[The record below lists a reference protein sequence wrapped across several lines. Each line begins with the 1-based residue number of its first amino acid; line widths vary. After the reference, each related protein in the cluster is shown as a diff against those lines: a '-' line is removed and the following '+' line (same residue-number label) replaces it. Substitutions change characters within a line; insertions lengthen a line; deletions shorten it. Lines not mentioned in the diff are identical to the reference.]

1 LTYHAGVAMV
11 DALNVVTTGRK
22 DGPALVFVHGFGCGQ
37 AMWRHVAPA
46 FETDHRV
53 VLLDL
58 PGSADADPSS
68 YDPVR
73 HASLQGYADDVL
85 LVLDELGLD
94 DVTVVGH
101 SVSSM
106 IGVLA
111 HIAAPSVVSR
121 LVLVSPSARY
131 LDDGDYR
138 GGFGPADIDDLLE
151 MMDRNHLGWQTPL
164 SGLVAGA
171 DHDEARVELEDTF
184 CRTQPEIAAQFAAVT
199 FRGDNRS
206 DLEQVTAPALVLQ
219 VRDDAIAPMSAGE
232 FVSEHVT
239 GSRLVVLETR
249 GHAPHLSDPLDVVAA
264 IGEFLSVPA
273 PT

>member
-1 LTYHAGVAMV
+1 MRGVNMA
-11 DALNVVTTGRK
+11 DALNVGMTGRT
-22 DGPALVFVHGFGCGQ
+22 DGPALLFVHGFGCGQ
-37 AMWRHVAPA
+37 GMWRHVAPA

-106 IGVLA
+106 IAVLA
-111 HIAAPSVVSR
+111 HIAAPSVVTR

-131 LDDGDYR
+131 LDDDDYR
-138 GGFGPADIDDLLE
+138 GGFGPADIDDLLA
-151 MMDRNHLGWQTPL
+151 MMNRNHLGWQTPL

-171 DHDEARVELEDTF
+171 DHDEDRLELEDTF
-184 CRTQPEIAAQFAAVT
+184 CRTQPEVAAQFAEVT

-206 DLEQVTAPALVLQ
+206 DLERVTAPTLVLQ

-232 FVSEHVT
+232 FVSEHIT

-249 GHAPHLSDPLDVVAA
+249 GHVPHLSVPVAVVAA